1 MSIHDPRKA
10 TSTNVIPV
18 LRRRFSGLFNT
29 RVRSRRS
36 RQVHS
41 RRALKHEI
49 LESRQVMAAE
59 IFGTVYDDGDRSG
72 TKTGPD
78 NGLAGWTVFLDL
90 NSDGVLNGG
99 EPSAITNVDGDYSII
114 GLAEG
119 TYRVTEVPQVGWTP
133 VTPASQ
139 DVSVAAEKKAQVDF
153 FNFAGGDINGTVWSD
168 LDHDGQRTLDPFTGN
183 FTDPPLAGWVVYLD
197 LSEDQIQDLGEP
209 QTTTDTSGYYEFK
222 ELGTRDYE
230 VTVVMPS
237 GWEPSRQNDF
247 HQTASVSPLTIAT
260 QDFGMYS
267 ISNGSVRGT
276 VFNDMNANGI
286 RDLDATTGEFTEQGL
301 EGWTIFIDSN
311 ANLSLD
317 AGEVSVITDT
327 DGEYIF
333 TSLAAGDY
341 EVVEV
346 LPAGW
351 SPTPGTDSS
360 QTVTVFG
367 GETTLANDF
376 SSFTVLNGSISGLV
390 WNDLNRNGVRDHD
403 TLTET
408 YLDPIL
414 PGWTI
419 YLDLNRS
426 RTIDAGEP
434 VATTGSDG
442 RYLFP
447 DLQVGEYQ
455 IIEVLPTGW
464 ETSGLIGDNQT
475 VVVFSGAE
483 SVAADFSNYDASAA
497 SPGSVHGVV
506 WNDLNGNGI
515 RDAGDNGLAGWVVY
529 IDQNANGLLEASEP
543 QITTPNDGGY
553 SFNNLNPG
561 TIRIGLQ
568 ATTGWRATS
577 PIAYS
582 RSVSLRG
589 GQSLSGLDFGQTQ
602 LKDSSISGVVFSDAN
617 KDGLRDATEAGI
629 ANILVYLDLNNNEAL
644 DAAEPSTNTSGDLFY
659 TPDVDEAGS
668 YSFSHLA
675 TGTYAVRAVLPEILS
690 ATPAAER
697 LHTVTMVSVE
707 NRTGVNTAARYRPTE
722 IRGTKFDDVNG
733 NHLRE
738 VDEPVMVGQTI
749 FVDLDRDDV
758 LDTDEPSTTTAED
771 GTYSFV
777 GLPTGSYVVR
787 SVVASGYSKSSPT
800 TLGGVLWPSGA
811 SNPAVG
817 DVTPTLIEA
826 SLTKGQ
832 RLHQT
837 VSITLPNTGALTNLV
852 DVFLLFDDTGSFT
865 NNSPIV
871 RAAFPDIISQLQ
883 TSLPGIDLG
892 FGVGRFE
899 EYGNFGFEYGTGRPF
914 TLNQPIVAAST
925 GGYLA
930 AIQAALNRTAPG
942 YGGDQPETDIE
953 ALYQLVTGKGFDGNN
968 NGSVLDSGRAG
979 LASTQLSP
987 GNSGD
992 VPSFASFTADPAN
1005 GVLPAAGTLGG
1016 AGFRAGALPIVL
1028 LATDTGIA
1036 YQPKGESVISGANGS
1051 SISVASLT
1059 QTSRPSTPFNS
1070 GAGIQETVTAL
1081 NALGALV
1088 IGLGTNPVATLDPRQ
1103 QLESLSKLTGATNQT
1118 TSTINNGTADPI
1130 APGDPFY
1137 FQIASGF
1144 GASVANGVVSA
1155 IQNAVTNVAVDIDV
1169 RASDPRVKIFNHT
1182 GIRRTV
1188 GAGMNASF
1196 DIEFV
1201 GDGAPR
1207 RFDLQF
1213 VRAGTSVVLGSIP
1226 VVLGTPITGDCYQYD
1241 ELEDGEIE
1249 IEDDF
1254 GDTRSTSIAVN
1265 QAPSFVAG
1273 SNVLIVEDAG
1283 ATLISNWAT
1292 SISPGPASESG
1303 QTVDFQVSND
1313 NPAIFLVAPSISP
1326 SGSLSF
1332 TPTANAN
1339 GTAIVTVTLHDDGG
1353 TANGGVD
1360 TSSPHLLTITISP
1373 VNDAPTVANPINDV
1387 VVESNASDINIDLST
1402 TFADIDNA
1410 SLALSA
1416 SSNDP
1421 SLVTT
1426 SLSGNLL
1433 TLHFVPGGLGIAT
1446 VTVTASDADSLSVA
1460 TAFSVTIGN
1469 SLPGLTVAG
1478 PIDGFQGVSGQLR
1491 FIRLDAVDATNNF
1504 GRAFTYEANWGD
1516 GSPLET
1522 YSGSENLVISH
1533 RYPSASSYAANF
1545 RTIDPDGGSSD
1556 WMPLP
1561 LHILNTESQGDL
1573 LAIGGTTGDDSLNI
1587 TPGASLQ
1594 TATVA
1599 LNGTILGQLAIPT
1612 GGLQFFG
1619 SLGNDTGSLTGTTTR
1634 DIVSLDGPTVLW
1646 QDGVNWLTPIAFAL
1660 ESMES
1665 LTLATVGGN
1674 DTVSILSGEAKVD
1687 LGSGIDS
1694 LAGPRAIDNL
1704 WQIQATGIGQL
1715 NGNNFAGVESIV
1727 GGDLT
1732 DTFVFSPIGKLTGS
1746 VDGGA
1751 GTDVLDYSLR
1761 STTVAV
1767 NLSKNTATGVV
1778 GAMNIES
1785 AIGGSASN
1793 DTFTAAN
1800 RSNLWLLQSEGPA
1813 RLNSI
1818 GSISGFETLAGG
1830 GLDDTFSIQPGVATT
1845 PLLNGGGG
1853 IDVLSY
1859 ADRSDA
1865 IQVDRNLHN
1874 ATSVPSFSA
1883 IEQFVGGAGIDTML
1897 GTNST
1902 TTWILNDGYTGT
1914 FSGGGFSSFERLFGG
1929 TGKDTFKASTSTV
1942 TFEVD
1947 GGDSNDLLYGPS
1959 HTGVWS
1965 LTGVKSGS
1973 LSGGLIFTN
1982 IEDMRGGTSD
1992 DQFLV
1997 SPSAGGFS
2005 SINGGRGMDS
2015 LSYADWMVPIAIDLA
2030 TKSSPAI
2037 QSFVSVEKLIGS
2049 AAQDTLTGAN
2059 VKTSWT
2065 VSSTSGGKVGSIAF
2079 ESFESLI
2086 GGTAD
2091 DAFKLIGGS
2100 VLNLTGGTGLDTLIG
2115 PTANNLWQISSL
2127 GGGSLNASLTFDG
2140 FENLTGA
2147 SGADVFD
2154 VQPTGAI
2161 SGTLN
2166 GGLGINTLSYA
2177 TWTADVVIN
2186 SVVGSASNIAMVT
2199 PTFSILIGG
2208 SGNDTLSAF
2217 PTVASVVIGN
2227 AGNDS
2232 LRGSTSGRDLVFGGE
2247 GVDQLF
2253 GLGGDDILF
2262 GGSTIYDSSTSNLGD
2277 LHAEW
2282 KSKRT
2287 YQQRVD
2293 NLRGGPITGVPLNGS
2308 SLLSNTPVDALLD
2321 DGLADVLTGDIGT
2334 DWFIASEI
2342 DQIVDR
2348 ALSELIDSPN

>member
-1 MSIHDPRKA
+1 MSNENPRKTA
-10 TSTNVIPV
+10 SNSIIPA
-18 LRRRFSGLFNT
+18 LRKRIPSLFNSSL
-29 RVRSRRS
+29 RSRRS
-36 RQVHS
+36 RQVDS

-49 LESRQVMAAE
+49 LESRQVMATE

-90 NSDGVLNGG
+90 NADGTFNAG
-99 EPSAITNVDGDYSII
+99 EPSSVSNIDGDYSIT
-114 GLAEG
+114 GLVAG
-119 TYRVTEVPQVGWTP
+119 TYRVAEIPQSGWTP
-133 VTPASQ
+133 VTPSSR
-139 DVSVAAEKKAQVDF
+139 DVAVDTNKKTQVDF
-153 FNFAGGDINGTVWSD
+153 FNFAGGDINGTIWSD
-168 LDHDGQRTLDPFTGN
+168 LDHDGQRTIDTGTGE
-183 FTDPPLAGWVVYLD
+183 FSDPPLAGWVVYLD
-197 LSEDQIQDLGEP
+197 LNADQIQDPDEP
-209 QTTTDTSGYYEFK
+209 QTTTDSNGFYAFK

-237 GWEPSRQNDF
+237 GWGPTKKNDF
-247 HQTASVSPLTIAT
+247 HQTASVAPLTIAT

-267 ISNGSVRGT
+267 SSNGSIRGI
-276 VFNDMNANGI
+276 VFNDVNANGI
-286 RDLDATTGEFTEQGL
+286 RDIDTSTGRFAEPGL

-317 AGEVSVITDT
+317 AGELSAVTDT

-333 TSLAAGDY
+333 TSLVAGDY

-351 SPTPGTDSS
+351 SATPGTDSS

-367 GETTLANDF
+367 GETTSANDF
-376 SSFTVLNGSISGLV
+376 ASFTVLDGSISGLV
-390 WNDLNRNGVRDHD
+390 WNDLNRNGLRDYD
-403 TLTET
+403 TLTGT
-408 YLDPIL
+408 YLDPVL

-426 RTIDAGEP
+426 RTIDPGEP
-434 VATTGSDG
+434 VATTGADG

-455 IIEVLPTGW
+455 IVEVLPTGW
-464 ETSGLIGDNQT
+464 ETSGLIGDNQAI
-475 VVVFSGAE
+475 VVFSGAE
-483 SVAADFSNYDASAA
+483 SVAADFSNYDASAS

-506 WNDLNGNGI
+506 WNDVNGNGV

-529 IDQNANGLLEASEP
+529 IDQNANGLLEVSEP
-543 QITTPNDGGY
+543 QTTTPIDGSY
-553 SFNNLNPG
+553 SFNNLTPG

-568 ATTGWRATS
+568 STIGWRATA
-577 PIAYS
+577 PFAYS

-589 GQSLSGLDFGQTQ
+589 GQSLTGLDFGQTQ
-602 LKDSSISGVVFSDAN
+602 LKDSSISGVVFNDSN

-629 ANILVYLDLNNNEAL
+629 SNILVYLDLNNNETL
-644 DAAEPSTNTSGDLFY
+644 DAAEPFANTSGDLFY
-659 TPDVDEAGS
+659 TPDVNEAGS

-675 TGTYAVRAVLPEILS
+675 TGTYAVRAVVPAILS
-690 ATPAAER
+690 ATPVAEL
-697 LHTVTMVSVE
+697 LHTVTLTSVE

-722 IRGTKFDDVNG
+722 IRGTKFDDVNS

-738 VDEPVMVGQTI
+738 VDEPVMVGETI

-758 LDTDEPSTTTAED
+758 LDADEPSTTTAED

-800 TLGGVLWPSGA
+800 TLGGVLWPSGN

-826 SLTKGQ
+826 SLAKDQ
-832 RLHQT
+832 RLQQT
-837 VSITLPNTGALTNLV
+837 VSITLPNSGALTDLV

-871 RAAFPDIISQLQ
+871 RAAFPDIISRLQ

-914 TLNQPIVAAST
+914 TLNQPIVAANTS
-925 GGYLA
+925 GYLA
-930 AIQAALNRTAPG
+930 AIQSALNRTAPG

-968 NGSVLDSGRAG
+968 NGSVLDSGPAG
-979 LASTQLSP
+979 LAATQLSP

-1005 GVLPAAGTLGG
+1005 GVLPAAGNLGG

-1036 YQPKGESVISGANGS
+1036 YQPKGESVITGANGS
-1051 SISVASLT
+1051 SIPVSSLT

-1088 IGLGTNPVATLDPRQ
+1088 IGLGTNPGSTLDPRQ

-1118 TSTINNGTADPI
+1118 TSTISNGTADPI
-1130 APGDPFY
+1130 APGDPLY

-1169 RASDPRVKIFNHT
+1169 RCSDPRVTIINHT
-1182 GIRRTV
+1182 GIRRTI

-1226 VVLGTPITGDCYQYD
+1226 VVLGTPITGDHYQYD

-1254 GDTRSTSIAVN
+1254 SDTRSSSIEVN

-1273 SNVLIVEDAG
+1273 SNVLIAEDAG
-1283 ATLISNWAT
+1283 AIQVTNWAT

-1303 QTVDFQVSND
+1303 QSVDFQLTND
-1313 NPAIFLVAPSISP
+1313 NATLFLVAPSISP
-1326 SGSLSF
+1326 NGTLNF

-1339 GTAIVTVTLHDDGG
+1339 GTAVLTVTLHDNGG

-1373 VNDAPTVANPINDV
+1373 VNDAPTVANPISDV

-1402 TFADIDNA
+1402 TFTDVDNV
-1410 SLALSA
+1410 SLAINAMSA
-1416 SSNDP
+1416 HP

-1426 SLSGNLL
+1426 SLSGNVL
-1433 TLHFVPGGLGIAT
+1433 TLHVVPNTQGIAG
-1446 VTVTASDADSLSVA
+1446 VTVTATDADGLSVA
-1460 TAFSVTIGN
+1460 TTFSVTVGN
-1469 SLPGLTVAG
+1469 SLPVLTASG

-1491 FIRLDAVDATNNF
+1491 FIRLDAADATNNL
-1504 GRAFTYEANWGD
+1504 GRSFTYEANWDD
-1516 GSPLET
+1516 GSPLEI
-1522 YSGSENLVISH
+1522 YSGSEHLTISH
-1533 RYPSASSYAANF
+1533 RYATAGNYSASF
-1545 RTIDPDGGSSD
+1545 RTIDPDGGASD

-1561 LHILNTESQGDL
+1561 LNILNTESQGDW
-1573 LAIGGTTGDDSLNI
+1573 LAIGGTTGDDSLRF
-1587 TPGASLQ
+1587 TPGAVLQ
-1594 TATVA
+1594 TATLV
-1599 LNGTILGQLAIPT
+1599 LNGTSLGQLAVPT
-1612 GGLQFFG
+1612 GGFLFFG
-1619 SLGNDTGSLTGTTTR
+1619 NAGNDATLITGAATSDTVT
-1634 DIVSLDGPTVLW
+1634 VDGPSVRW
-1646 QDGVNWLTPIAFAL
+1646 QDGGSWLSPVAFAL
-1660 ESMES
+1660 DSIES
-1665 LTLATVGGN
+1665 LTLNTDGGN
-1674 DTVSILSGEAKVD
+1674 DSVSILSGLAKVD
-1687 LGSGIDS
+1687 LGTGIDS
-1694 LAGPRAIDNL
+1694 LSGPKINNNL
-1704 WQIQATGIGQL
+1704 WQIQSTGGGQL
-1715 NGNNFAGVESIV
+1715 NGNSFAGVESII

-1732 DTFVFSPIGKLTGS
+1732 DTFVFSAIGKLTGS

-1751 GTDVLDYSLR
+1751 GTDKLDYSLR

-1767 NLSKNTATGVV
+1767 NLSKNTATSVV
-1778 GAMNIES
+1778 GATNIES
-1785 AIGGSASN
+1785 AIGGTATN

-1800 RSNLWLLQSEGPA
+1800 GSNLWLLQADGTA
-1813 RLNSI
+1813 LLNST

-1830 GLDDTFSIQPGVATT
+1830 GLDDTFSIQPGVVTT
-1845 PLLNGGGG
+1845 PVLNGGGG
-1853 IDVLSY
+1853 IDILSY
-1859 ADRSDA
+1859 ADHSDA
-1865 IQVDRNLHN
+1865 VQVDRNLRN

-1883 IEQFVGGAGIDTML
+1883 IEQFVGGAGIDSMI

-1902 TTWILNDGYTGT
+1902 TTWTLNDGFTGT
-1914 FSGGGFSSFERLFGG
+1914 FNGGGFSSFERLFGG
-1929 TGKDTFKASTSTV
+1929 TGRDTFRVSTSTV
-1942 TFEVD
+1942 TFDVD
-1947 GGDSNDLLYGPS
+1947 GGDSNDLLYGPNYA
-1959 HTGVWS
+1959 GVWS
-1965 LTGVKSGS
+1965 LTNVESGS
-1973 LSGGLIFTN
+1973 LNGGLNFTN
-1982 IEDMRGGTSD
+1982 VEDMRGGTSD

-1997 SPSAGGFS
+1997 SPSAGGFGA
-2005 SINGGRGMDS
+2005 INGGGGIDS
-2015 LSYADWMVPIAIDLA
+2015 LSYADWMTPVAIDLA
-2030 TKSSPAI
+2030 VKSAPAI
-2037 QSFVSVEKLIGS
+2037 QSFVSIEKLIGS
-2049 AAQDTLTGAN
+2049 DAHDTLAGAN

-2079 ESFESLI
+2079 QSFESLI

-2091 DAFKLIGGS
+2091 DSFSLVGGS
-2100 VLNLTGGTGLDTLIG
+2100 VLNLSGGTGLDTLIG
-2115 PTANNLWQISSL
+2115 PATNNLWQISSP

-2140 FENLTGA
+2140 IENFTGGIA
-2147 SGADVFD
+2147 GDVFE
-2154 VQPTGAI
+2154 VQPAGAI
-2161 SGTLN
+2161 AGTLN
-2166 GGLGINTLSYA
+2166 GGSGINALSYA

-2186 SVVGSASNIAMVT
+2186 SVVGSASNIANLT
-2199 PTFSILIGG
+2199 STFSILFGG
-2208 SGNDTLSAF
+2208 SGNDTISAF
-2217 PTVASVVIGN
+2217 PTLASVVVGN
-2227 AGNDS
+2227 AGNDT

-2247 GVDQLF
+2247 GIDQLF

-2262 GGSTIYDSSTSNLGD
+2262 GGSTIYDQSASNLSD

-2287 YQQRVD
+2287 YLQRVE
-2293 NLRGGPITGVPLNGS
+2293 NLRGGPVTGVPLNGS
-2308 SLLSNTPVDALLD
+2308 NLLANTPVDALLD
-2321 DGLADVLTGDIGT
+2321 DGEADVLTGDIGT
-2334 DWFIASEI
+2334 DWFIASDV